1 MKTCSHCIMEDE
13 DWKVDYVDPYGSV
26 MKWCDYCKDYYVRA
40 NKELY
45 PEIFGQ
51 ALSKIFE
58 SSCGNAYDCLIG
70 LSGGLD
76 SSWVAY
82 LLVKAGLKPFAITLD
97 NGFDTDIAKHNVEAL
112 VKGLNLHHEVVK
124 VNKVQYKDLQ
134 LSLLKASVKNAEAIT
149 DHVIITKM
157 YEYANKLGLKYIVH
171 GGNIV
176 TEAIMPKEW
185 GYTAMDWRQLK
196 GIHKQFGTGS
206 IKGFPH
212 MNLWNWFNYT
222 FLKRIKWFPLL
233 NYYPYNVKLAKRVLK
248 EELGWQDYG
257 HKHMENIYTRFFQG
271 YILPKKFGIDK
282 RKAHLSTLI
291 CSGQMTRKH
300 ALELMQENYYSSDFI
315 EGCRVRRFD
324 KSVICKYFN
333 LTEVQFDEL
342 IEQEGKSHTE
352 YPNNEK
358 LFKRLSGLV
367 EFARK
372 VAVSA

>member
-1 MKTCSHCIMEDE
+1 MKTCNRCIMDEKVEDCEFYDYTSHCNFCR
-13 DWKVDYVDPYGSV
+13 DYDA
-26 MKWCDYCKDYYVRA
+26 RA
-40 NKELY
+40 ETELHADKFKEVINK
-45 PEIFGQ
+45 IKGKGF
-51 ALSKIFE
+51 
-58 SSCGNAYDCLIG
+58 DCLIG

-82 LLVKAGLKPFAITLD
+82 LLVRAGLQPFAITLD
-97 NGFDTDIAKHNVEAL
+97 NGFDTEIAKHNVKVL
-112 VKGLNLHHEVVK
+112 VDKLHIHHEVVHVDK
-124 VNKVQYKDLQ
+124 ELYKDIQ
-134 LSLLKASVKNAEAIT
+134 LSLLKASVKNLEAIT
-149 DHVIITKM
+149 DHIIVAKM
-157 YEYANKLGLKYIVH
+157 YKYANKLGLKYIVH

-176 TEAIMPKEW
+176 SEGIMPKSW
-185 GYTAMDWRQLK
+185 GYDAKDWTHIK
-196 GIHKQFGTGS
+196 GIHRQYGT
-206 IKGFPH
+206 KPLKNMPH
-212 MNLWNWFNYT
+212 MNLWHWFYYT
-222 FLKRIKWFPLL
+222 FIKRIKWFPLL

-271 YILPKKFGIDK
+271 YILQKKFGIDK

-291 CSGQMTRKH
+291 CSGQMTREH
-300 ALELMQENYYSSDFI
+300 ALMLMRAPYYPEPI
-315 EGCRVRRFD
+315 MAHD
-324 KSVICKYFN
+324 KKAISKYFN
-333 LTEVQFDEL
+333 LTEAQFDEL